1 MYACLSS
8 NPLWIIALIKGDPR
22 TEWHKTMYYYTYL
35 LSSIVI
41 QDSRGASLTQIITKY
56 EKVAQS
62 AGRGWYPAGY
72 CDMWYL
78 SLYNRIP
85 RVTHFLLISQ
95 ISLNGFPPTQI
106 PAQFILSMHT
116 FSSSQYWLRWDKM
129 SQRSYPKPI
138 SYAASKKDLGQED
151 PQATVIFRHFW
162 MLPENILL
170 RLTVGFD
177 SFPWWFPEVPG

>member
-22 TEWHKTMYYYTYL
+22 TEWHKTIYYYTYL

-41 QDSRGASLTQIITKY
+41 QDSRGASLPQIIIKY

-85 RVTHFLLISQ
+85 HVTHFLLISQ
-95 ISLNGFPPTQI
+95 DLIKWLSPHSDSSTIYLVNAHLLQQPVLVKMRQDVTTII
-106 PAQFILSMHT
+106 PKTNFLCSIKEGSRAGGPS
-116 FSSSQYWLRWDKM
+116 
-129 SQRSYPKPI
+129 
-138 SYAASKKDLGQED
+138 GNC
-151 PQATVIFRHFW
+151 HF
-162 MLPENILL
+162 
-170 RLTVGFD
+170 
-177 SFPWWFPEVPG
+177 